1 MGKLIKYEW
10 KKQRTSRM
18 VMLVGLAVCL
28 LAFIWGLI
36 FESDSV
42 AACSLGLMLC
52 GSFLLLLYTGV
63 ESILV
68 LNRDLKTKQSYML
81 WMVPKSIWEIF
92 GAKFLAAIL
101 QMLFVFALFFGAG
114 CISLISALY
123 ASGGIRQIAEA
134 CTRIFEFLV
143 TGTTDYNKGAIFL
156 NLIWFAF
163 SFFVAWTEVIMI
175 GFLAVVLSRTLLIRS
190 RFAGF
195 FAVIPFFV
203 INWIAERGSYLVTQI
218 PGLEVSPIGMNVWE
232 IFYYLIFCVVVFAVT
247 CVLADRKLS
256 V

>member
-28 LAFIWGLI
+28 LAYIWGLV
-36 FESDSV
+36 FVNDSV
-42 AACSLGLMLC
+42 AALALFLMLC

-114 CISLISALY
+114 CISLVSALY
-123 ASGGIRQIAEA
+123 AAGGIRQIAEA
-134 CTRIFEFLV
+134 CTKMFQFIIS
-143 TGTTDYNKGAIFL
+143 GTTDYNMGWIVL
-156 NLIWFAF
+156 NLVWFAF
-163 SFFVAWTEVIMI
+163 SFFAAWTEVIMI

-195 FAVIPFFV
+195 FAVILFFI
-203 INWIAERGSYLVTQI
+203 INWIAERGSYLVAKI
-218 PGLEVSPIGMNVWE
+218 PGLEVAPIGMNVWE
-232 IFYYLIFCVVVFAVT
+232 IFYYLIFCAVVFAVT